1 VVTGEQIKAARKLL
15 GWTRTR
21 LANRAKHLTPYT
33 VLKAEED
40 APGASPPTETQWK
53 AMREV
58 LESAGVEFTHG
69 PPGVRLR
76 RRRRGSPDDQRSV

>member
-1 VVTGEQIKAARKLL
+1 MVTGEQIKAARKLL

-33 VLKAEED
+33 VMKAEEE
-40 APGASPPTETQWK
+40 ARGSPPTETQWK
-53 AMREV
+53 AMREA

-76 RRRRGSPDDQRSV
+76 RRRQRFTR